1 VDDAPKIFIRPNPY
15 DEHVTFRGFMKK
27 VRSIPDEFCGANIFF
42 VEDVAYQKAAIQE
55 MERAMRLV
63 VPMKPTIDKHSRLQV
78 VAPCIKNGRC
88 YFREAAVRNCS
99 GRYSISASNHT
110 MTCET
115 VSCGSFRGL

>member
-1 VDDAPKIFIRPNPY
+1 MPALSTKTKHYYRQRIRSLLVQNPMISGEGIRQHLEAQGLIL
-15 DEHVTFRGFMKK
+15 DQRHINKL
-27 VRSIPDEFCGANIFF
+27 
-42 VEDVAYQKAAIQE
+42 VAYQKAAIQE

-110 MTCET
+110 TT
-115 VSCGSFRGL
+115 FATA